1 MKTCWKGDKVVGRES
16 PSVCVFCPFSFFFF
30 FECALK
36 IIRGNV
42 VKGLLV
48 HLCVWVSECDGH
60 RHTEQ
65 PHNEHIDLVQQR
77 KRTTLHALIVTLI
90 FSSIISESFIRY
102 DRWCYFSRVS
112 ASSHFFFLFQL
123 FDCTLHLLRLFTRIN
138 NRCGCRENILNL
150 SRWNKN
156 IPRPFI

>member
-16 PSVCVFCPFSFFFF
+16 PSVCVFCPFSFSFFF
-30 FECALK
+30 WVCIKNHSGKCSEGTACAS
-36 IIRGNV
+36 V
-42 VKGLLV
+42 
-48 HLCVWVSECDGH
+48 CVSECDGH

>member
-1 MKTCWKGDKVVGRES
+1 MF
-16 PSVCVFCPFSFFFF
+16 VCFVLFLFFLF

-36 IIRGNV
+36 IIRGNG
-42 VKGLLV
+42 VKGTACASV
-48 HLCVWVSECDGH
+48 CVSECDGH

-150 SRWNKN
+150 SR
-156 IPRPFI
+156 